1 MDQGHGASEGAD
13 HVMLDA
19 PNGMGDHGTYLQ
31 GENGSNRAA
40 FDGESDLE
48 IDEYEMPIDEE
59 AFLKANMN
67 RRALLP
73 TGCCF
78 DPRMKLHANADFGPS
93 PHHPEDPRR
102 IEEIMKM
109 LKKAGL
115 IYTGPDTDL
124 DDILR
129 NTPTKYMKRIPAREA
144 TRQEICTMHTPQHY
158 DWVEDL
164 GNKDTQELR
173 KISHELDQGR
183 DSLYVGAMSFEAA
196 LLAAGGAIETCK
208 NVAAG
213 HVKNGLAIIRP
224 PGHHAEY
231 NAPMGFCLFNNVP
244 IAAKICQIEYPE
256 TCRKILILD
265 WDVHHGN
272 GVQNMFYDDPNVL
285 YISLHVYAN
294 GDFYPGKPDNPE
306 IPDGGIEQVGEG
318 AGRGKNVNIGWNNQ
332 GMGDGEYLAAFQE
345 IVMPIAQEFD
355 PDLVIISAGFDAA
368 DGDELG
374 GCFVSPPCY
383 AHMTH
388 MLMSLAGGKVAVC
401 LEGGYNLKAISM
413 SALAVARTL
422 MGEPP
427 PKLSLPRIDKDAH
440 KVLQKVKA
448 TQAPFWECMRPGV
461 IDVPAIGPGS
471 SRLHDVI
478 RGFQRQYLAEKCGL
492 IPLYI
497 QREALFKSFENQVLV
512 SPGIM
517 EKRKIILLIHD
528 PPELVAMPDTIDN
541 KVDPHNAFV
550 MDGVISYVEWAYQND
565 FGIIDANIPHYITH
579 PEDTDPYIQGADE
592 RTLGIQMKELMNYIW
607 DNYLQLWEAEDIFL
621 LGIGNAYLGV
631 KLLLTERHCKDRIS
645 GVINFV
651 TGNLRPV
658 KSSVDEDLS
667 GWYKRNSL
675 VFVADD
681 HACWIDA
688 DMAKKVSKKRF
699 GGVKR
704 SSQIGLNKMM
714 YAHANEVQEW
724 IVERVKSDKAGE
736 DSSDEDTESHL
747 AG

>member
-13 HVMLDA
+13 HVMLDV
-19 PNGMGDHGTYLQ
+19 PNGLGDHENYMR

-48 IDEYEMPIDEE
+48 IDEYEMRIDED
-59 AFLKANMN
+59 AFLRNNMT

-73 TGCCF
+73 TGCCY

-115 IYTGPDTDL
+115 VYNGPDTDL
-124 DDILR
+124 QDILR
-129 NTPTKYMKRIPAREA
+129 NTPTKYMWRIPARYA

-164 GNKDTQELR
+164 SQKDTQELR
-173 KISHELDQGR
+173 KISSELDQGR
-183 DSLYVGAMSFEAA
+183 DSLYVGAMSRGEDQ
-196 LLAAGGAIETCK
+196 
-208 NVAAG
+208 
-213 HVKNGLAIIRP
+213 NGLAIIRP

-244 IAAKICQIEYPE
+244 IAARICQVEFPE

-294 GDFYPGKPDNPE
+294 GEFYPGKPDNPE

-318 AGRGKNVNIGWNNQ
+318 VGRGKNVNIGWVNQ

-355 PDLVIISAGFDAA
+355 PDMVIISAGFDAA

-401 LEGGYNLKAISM
+401 LEGGYNLKAIS
-413 SALAVARTL
+413 
-422 MGEPP
+422 
-427 PKLSLPRIDKDAH
+427 
-440 KVLQKVKA
+440 
-448 TQAPFWECMRPGV
+448 
-461 IDVPAIGPGS
+461 IGY
-471 SRLHDVI
+471 
-478 RGFQRQYLAEKCGL
+478 QRQVLAEKCGL
-492 IPLYI
+492 IPLFI
-497 QREALFKSFENQVLV
+497 QREALFKSFENQVLI

-517 EKRKIILLIHD
+517 ERRKIILIIHD
-528 PPELVAMPDTIDN
+528 PPELVAMPDLIDN

-550 MDGVISYVEWAYQND
+550 MDGVTSYIEWAHQND

-621 LGIGNAYLGV
+621 VGVGNAYLGV

-675 VFVADD
+675 VYVADD

-704 SSQIGLNKMM
+704 SSQTGLNKMM
-714 YAHANEVQEW
+714 HAHAGEVHEW
-724 IVERVKSDKAGE
+724 IVERVTSDKAGD
-736 DSSDEDTESHL
+736 DSTDEDTDPHL

>member
-13 HVMLDA
+13 HVMLDV
-19 PNGMGDHGTYLQ
+19 PNGLGDHENYMR

-48 IDEYEMPIDEE
+48 VDEYDMRIDED
-59 AFLKANMN
+59 AFLRNNMT

-73 TGCCF
+73 TGCCY

-109 LKKAGL
+109 LKKAEL
-115 IYTGPDTDL
+115 VYNGPDTDL
-124 DDILR
+124 EDILR
-129 NTPTKYMKRIPAREA
+129 NTPTKYMWRIPARYA

-164 GNKDTQELR
+164 SQKDTQELR
-173 KISHELDQGR
+173 KISNELDQGR

-208 NVAAG
+208 NVALG
-213 HVKNGLAIIRP
+213 KIKNGLAIIRP

-244 IAAKICQIEYPE
+244 IAAKICQIEFPE

-294 GDFYPGKPDNPE
+294 GEFYPGKPDNPE

-318 AGRGKNVNIGWNNQ
+318 VGRGKNVNIGWINQ

-355 PDLVIISAGFDAA
+355 PDMVIISAGFDAA

-427 PKLSLPRIDKDAH
+427 PKISLPRIDKDAH

-448 TQAPFWECMRPGV
+448 TQAPYWDCMRKGV
-461 IDVPAIGPGS
+461 IDVPAVGPGS

-478 RGFQRQYLAEKCGL
+478 RGYQRQVLAEKCGL
-492 IPLYI
+492 IPLFI
-497 QREALFKSFENQVLV
+497 QREALFKSFENQVLI

-528 PPELVAMPDTIDN
+528 PPELVAMPDLIDN

-550 MDGVISYVEWAYQND
+550 MDGVTSYIEWAHQND

-592 RTLGIQMKELMNYIW
+592 RTLSIQMKELMNYIW

-621 LGIGNAYLGV
+621 VGVGNAYLGV

-675 VFVADD
+675 VYVADD

-704 SSQIGLNKMM
+704 SSQTGLNKMM
-714 YAHANEVQEW
+714 HAHAGEVHEW
-724 IVERVKSDKAGE
+724 IAERVTSDKAGD
-736 DSSDEDTESHL
+736 DSTDEDTDPHL